1 MRKNSKRCK
10 KLLHFFSIYTKWN
23 SFNSS
28 NFEFREANS
37 LLQWCKASVLHKVTL
52 SCFMA
57 SFIFLKKF
65 EMQQQIRKNFSMQI
79 SLTFFKVPFIF
90 SKKFL
95 MQQKI
100 GKFFHKIWQLT
111 FYQNSNVIWLKV
123 CYSNSE
129 HQFCIRS
136 YLHLRKNLK
145 HWKKKV
151 CFFLNLLK
159 LY

>member
-1 MRKNSKRCK
+1 MLYGFFYIFK
-10 KLLHFFSIYTKWN
+10 KIWN
-23 SFNSS
+23 AATN
-28 NFEFREANS
+28 
-37 LLQWCKASVLHKVTL
+37 QK
-52 SCFMA
+52 
-57 SFIFLKKF
+57 I
-65 EMQQQIRKNFSMQI
+65 FSMQI

-90 SKKFL
+90 LKKFL

-111 FYQNSNVIWLKV
+111 FYQNSYVIWLKV

-145 HWKKKV
+145 HWKKIGM
-151 CFFLNLLK
+151 FFLKSIEIVLIHQTLNSTATALIQPYLLEGIFYIWEK
-159 LY
+159 T